1 MPFPAETPWRRTSMD
16 DVLLLWNS
24 QQFSPELHEPG
35 ELQVTRSLNE
45 AWLPASPIVG
55 MLMDMRGMRIQLAT
69 RNSVD
74 VLGFGND
81 LIAREGFRFLVE
93 RIEPADRDRAL
104 LVYKE
109 AYQHYHTITPS
120 LRKYHRFSLAYRFRH
135 GASGTPIWLLHQSI
149 PALIDPSGALV
160 YTLNLLT
167 DISAYKPDS
176 SSQGRFYVPTSNQGL
191 KEIRIPTEEQL
202 MRVLTK
208 REKQIIR
215 MLMEGM
221 SSKQIAQSL
230 GISANTVNNHRKR
243 LLGKTGCN
251 NSMELV
257 RYAMENGLVN

>member
-1 MPFPAETPWRRTSMD
+1 MPFPAENPWRRTSLD

-24 QQFSPELHEPG
+24 QQYSADLQEG
-35 ELQVTRSLNE
+35 ADLQVARSLNE
-45 AWLPASPIVG
+45 AWMPASPIVG
-55 MLMDMRGMRIQLAT
+55 LLMDLRGLRINIAT

-81 LIAREGFRFLVE
+81 LLLREGFRFLVD

-104 LVYKE
+104 LVFKE

-120 LRKYHRFSLAYRFRH
+120 LRKYHRFSLVYRFRH
-135 GASGTPIWLLHQSI
+135 GATGTPVWIMHQSI
-149 PALIDPSGALV
+149 PALIDTSGALV

-167 DISAYKPDS
+167 DITAYKTDA

-202 MRVLTK
+202 LRVLTK

-221 SSKQIAQSL
+221 SSKQIAEAL